1 MWTWLASLITGPVIK
16 GVIDGYKAKLAAGNT
31 SEHIAA
37 DLAAREL
44 EVQRRETEVEAEYKR
59 ALIGRWYEPTNLF
72 GYIMVIYFGKIIVW
86 DKVLKLGVT
95 DSITGQGAEW
105 AGWIMMFYVGKRGF
119 ENVARILR
127 K

>member
-1 MWTWLASLITGPVIK
+1 MWTAILSFLGGPIIK
-16 GVIDGYKAKLAAGNT
+16 GLIDGYKAKLAAGNT
-31 SEHIAA
+31 SERIAA

-44 EVQRRETEVEAEYKR
+44 EVQQLEARVQSEYKR
-59 ALIGRWYEPTNLF
+59 ALIGHWYEPTNLF

-105 AGWIMMFYVGKRGF
+105 AGWIMLFYVGKRGF
-119 ENVARILR
+119 ENVARIIR